1 MDSHDREGAHD
12 REGPLR
18 DLRVLD
24 CSTVLAGPLAC
35 QVLADFGADVIKIEH
50 PTRGD
55 SMRGHGHQVNGQGLW
70 WKIVSRNKRCI
81 GLDLS
86 DPEAAAVFER
96 LAASAD
102 VVLENF
108 RPGTLE
114 RWGLG
119 WERLSQTNPDL
130 VLCRVTGFGQ
140 DGPYS
145 DRPAFGTLMEA
156 MSGFAYMT
164 GAAEGPPTLPPFG
177 LADSIAG
184 IVAVG
189 AVLMALRHR
198 DAGGGGQ
205 VVDLSILEPITTALG
220 PHIAVFDQLGQ
231 IARRSGNRSSNNAPR
246 NIYATKD
253 GDWVAVS
260 TSSEPVAERALR
272 LVGHPEVVE
281 EPWFATGA
289 GRAAHADELDEMMSS
304 WIGERTTEEV
314 TAAFEDAQVALSLVY
329 SVADYVS
336 DPQVIHRGSVVSVPD
351 EDLGALSMQN
361 VLFRLSATPGRIR
374 HTGRKLGADT
384 DEILR
389 DELGLSPE
397 SIAEMRSRK
406 AAA

>member
-1 MDSHDREGAHD
+1 MDSHDREG
-12 REGPLR
+12 PLGN
-18 DLRVLD
+18 LRVLD

-86 DPEAAAVFER
+86 DSEAAKVFER
-96 LAASAD
+96 LTSSAD

-119 WERLSQTNPDL
+119 WERLREINPDL

-184 IVAVG
+184 ITAVG

-205 VVDLSILEPITTALG
+205 VVDLSILEPITAALG

-231 IARRSGNRSSNNAPR
+231 IARRSGNRSNNNAPR
-246 NIYATKD
+246 NIYETRD
-253 GDWVAVS
+253 GAWAAVS

-272 LVGHPEVVE
+272 LIGHPEVVE

-304 WIGERTTEEV
+304 WIGERTAEEV
-314 TAAFEDAQVALSLVY
+314 TAAFEAADVALSLVY
-329 SVADYVS
+329 NVADYVS

-351 EDLGALSMQN
+351 EDLGSLSMQN

-397 SIAEMRSRK
+397 TIAEMRARK

>member
-1 MDSHDREGAHD
+1 MDSHD

-18 DLRVLD
+18 DLRILD

-55 SMRGHGHQVNGQGLW
+55 SMRGHGQQVNGQGLW

-81 GLDLS
+81 GLDLH
-86 DPEAAAVFER
+86 DPEAAEVFKR
-96 LAASAD
+96 LASSSD

-108 RPGTLE
+108 RPNTLE

-119 WERLSQTNPDL
+119 WEQLREVNPDL

-145 DRPAFGTLMEA
+145 DRPAFGTLLEA

-164 GAAEGPPTLPPFG
+164 GDADGPPTLPPFG

-184 IVAVG
+184 ITAVG

-205 VVDLSILEPITTALG
+205 VIDLSILEPITAALG
-220 PHIAVFDQLGQ
+220 PHIAVFNQLGQ
-231 IARRSGNRSSNNAPR
+231 IARRQGNRSINNAPR
-246 NIYATKD
+246 NIYRTKD
-253 GDWVAVS
+253 GAWVAVS
-260 TSSEPVAERALR
+260 TSSESVAERALR
-272 LVGHPEVVE
+272 LIGHPEVVA

-304 WIGERTTEEV
+304 WIGARTTEEV
-314 TAAFEDAQVALSLVY
+314 VAAFAAAEVALAPVY
-329 SVADYVS
+329 NVADYVS
-336 DPQVIHRGSVVSVPD
+336 DPQVIHRRSVVSVPD

-361 VLFRLSATPGRIR
+361 VLFRLSETPGRIR
-374 HTGRKLGADT
+374 HTGRQLGADT
-384 DEILR
+384 DEILGN
-389 DELGLSPE
+389 ELGLSPQ
-397 SIAEMRSRK
+397 SIAEMRARK